1 LYILKVERASILINP
16 FAVSQLGHSPIGKLD
31 KGSGQ
36 ERQMDGSAARDGNA
50 MPHERGAPVT
60 ECPVLVHVG
69 MARTGTTWLQKH
81 VFANSPHLFTP
92 ADPSLPPMERA
103 KQLGRR
109 LCKDDKERLVSELD
123 FDVAAFRREC
133 DAILVPASQRA
144 VISSER
150 LSGSVLSGGFDRA
163 IISRRIKAV
172 FPNARILLVIREQR
186 ALLMSMY
193 IQYLKYGGWH
203 MIEDFVDP
211 PSDGRLPCF
220 TPSYLMYDRL
230 ISLYQESFGKANV
243 LVLPYEMF
251 ASAVRD
257 YVGEICTFAGIPE
270 LPAFPVDKVENA
282 RRRNVSSYALKRITY
297 RFRSSSA
304 NGFAPSVL
312 PKWLRAGTLHGLRTL
327 IDLAVP
333 QTLEKSFS
341 ERLRSKL
348 DRALPPGFYAES
360 NRRAAELTALPLAR
374 YGYE

>member
-1 LYILKVERASILINP
+1 
-16 FAVSQLGHSPIGKLD
+16 
-31 KGSGQ
+31 
-36 ERQMDGSAARDGNA
+36 
-50 MPHERGAPVT
+50 
-60 ECPVLVHVG
+60 
-69 MARTGTTWLQKH
+69 
-81 VFANSPHLFTP
+81 
-92 ADPSLPPMERA
+92 MERA

-109 LCKDDKERLVSELD
+109 LCKDGKERLVGELD
-123 FDVAAFRREC
+123 FDIAAFRREC
-133 DAILVPASQRA
+133 AAILVPAGQSA

-203 MIEDFVDP
+203 TIRRFVDP

-220 TPSYLMYDRL
+220 APSYLMYDRL
-230 ISLYQESFGKANV
+230 ISLYQDSFGKANV
-243 LVLPYEMF
+243 LVLPYELF
-251 ASAVRD
+251 ATAIDD
-257 YVGEICTFAGIPE
+257 YVGEICAFAGIAEP
-270 LPAFPVDKVENA
+270 PAFPRNKVENA
-282 RRRNVSSYALKRITY
+282 RRRNVSSYALKRIAY

-304 NGFAPSVL
+304 NGFAPSVI
-312 PKWLRAGTLHGLRTL
+312 PKSVRAGTLHGMRRL
-327 IDLAVP
+327 IDFMVP
-333 QTLEKSFS
+333 QTLEKRFS
-341 ERLRSKL
+341 ERLRSDL

>member
-1 LYILKVERASILINP
+1 
-16 FAVSQLGHSPIGKLD
+16 
-31 KGSGQ
+31 
-36 ERQMDGSAARDGNA
+36 MDGSTARDGNA
-50 MPHERGAPVT
+50 RPHAQGTPLT
-60 ECPVLVHVG
+60 EAPVLVHVG
-69 MARTGTTWLQKH
+69 LARTGTTWLQKH

-109 LCKDDKERLVSELD
+109 LCKDGQERLVNELD
-123 FDVAAFRREC
+123 FDIAAFRQDCE
-133 DAILVPASQRA
+133 AIRVPAGQRA

-203 MIEDFVDP
+203 PIGDFVDP

-220 TPSYLMYDRL
+220 APSYLMYDRL
-230 ISLYQESFGKANV
+230 ISLYQETFGTANV
-243 LVLPYEMF
+243 LVLPYEKF
-251 ASAVRD
+251 ATATPD
-257 YVGEICTFAGIPE
+257 YVGEICAFAGIPE
-270 LPAFPVDKVENA
+270 LPAFPLNRVENA
-282 RRRNVSSYALKRITY
+282 RRRNVSSYALKRIAY

-312 PKWLRAGTLHGLRTL
+312 PKRVRAATLQGMRAL
-327 IDLAVP
+327 IDLVVP
-333 QTLEKSFS
+333 QTLEKRFS
-341 ERLRSKL
+341 ERLRSDL

>member
-1 LYILKVERASILINP
+1 
-16 FAVSQLGHSPIGKLD
+16 
-31 KGSGQ
+31 
-36 ERQMDGSAARDGNA
+36 MDGSTAREGNPKPQA
-50 MPHERGAPVT
+50 QGVPLTQSPL
-60 ECPVLVHVG
+60 LVHVG
-69 MARTGTTWLQKH
+69 LARTGTTWLQKH

-109 LCKDDKERLVSELD
+109 LCKDGGERLVNELD
-123 FDVAAFRREC
+123 FDIAAFRRGC

-163 IISRRIKAV
+163 ILARRIKAV
-172 FPNARILLVIREQR
+172 FPEARILLVIREQR

-203 MIEDFVDP
+203 TIRDFVDP

-220 TPSYLMYDRL
+220 APSYLMYDRL
-230 ISLYQESFGKANV
+230 IDLYQETFGKDNV
-243 LVLPYEMF
+243 LVLPYELF
-251 ASAVRD
+251 ATAIED
-257 YVGEICTFAGIPE
+257 YVGAICAFVGVAE
-270 LPAFPVDKVENA
+270 LPAFPLNKVENA
-282 RRRNVSSYALKRITY
+282 RRRNVSSYALKGIAY

-312 PKWLRAGTLHGLRTL
+312 PKRVRAGTLQGMRAM
-327 IDLAVP
+327 IDLVVP
-333 QTLEKSFS
+333 QTLEKRFS
-341 ERLRSKL
+341 ERLRSEL
-348 DRALPPGFYAES
+348 DRALPAGFYAES
-360 NRRAAELTALPLAR
+360 NRRAAGLTALPLAQ